1 MRFQRVLVP
10 VDLSEENQRAVEIAA
25 ELTALGPDGTV
36 VLLHVI
42 ETIEDAP
49 EDEMRDFYASLEE
62 KARTNMEGLADG
74 LAGKPLQIERRIAYG
89 KRLQEI
95 MAAAADCRA
104 DVIVVRSHRVEP
116 GRPGGGLG
124 TLSHE
129 VALLA
134 EIPVLL
140 VK

>member
-1 MRFQRVLVP
+1 MPFHRALVP
-10 VDLSEENQRAVEIAA
+10 VDLSEDNRLALEIAA
-25 ELTALGPDGTV
+25 ELVGQDSEGV
-36 VLLHVI
+36 VILLHVI

-49 EDEMRDFYASLEE
+49 EDEVRDFYATLEE
-62 KARTNMEGLADG
+62 RARRTMEALEQELEGQ
-74 LAGKPLQIERRIAYG
+74 PVTIELEIGYG
-89 KRLQEI
+89 PRAQGILG
-95 MAAAADCRA
+95 AAAERGADL
-104 DVIVVRSHRVEP
+104 IVLRSHRVEP
-116 GRPGGGLG
+116 GRPGSGLG